1 MHLHLGSLLCVNT
14 ILQMCF
20 EEYLKMKRK
29 MKMKQLLVVLAC
41 GQPVSYNSVAFF
53 FLLAALLYSHY

>member
-14 ILQMCF
+14 VLQLCF

-29 MKMKQLLVVLAC
+29 MKMKQLLVMLAC

-53 FLLAALLYSHY
+53 LFAGCLAL